1 MVTHQEALLW
11 TDGRYFLQAEKQLD
25 SNWQL
30 MKDGQPDTLSIGDWL
45 ARNVP
50 KSSYVGID
58 ATLYEED
65 LFQTIENK
73 LKANHSVLYHTPT
86 NLIDLVWNE
95 YNKPTL
101 QFESLIKLDDA
112 NTGQSTRAKLEQ
124 IRQYMSGLNCDYLVV
139 TSLDEI
145 AWFLNMRGKDIPYG
159 AVFFTYCIIGTNSVK
174 LFTNLNRLNEK
185 FAENSSFKSYLLEQD
200 SNFEFYEYEEFFAS
214 FENLIKS
221 EFIEKYYQVN

>member
-112 NTGQSTRAKLEQ
+112 ISTAEQAITFFPNTSDLYETLADAYKQKNDLIKALDAIQLAERYSF
-124 IRQYMSGLNCDYLVV
+124 DDV
-139 TSLDEI
+139 TSY
-145 AWFLNMRGKDIPYG
+145 MR
-159 AVFFTYCIIGTNSVK
+159 
-174 LFTNLNRLNEK
+174 
-185 FAENSSFKSYLLEQD
+185 
-200 SNFEFYEYEEFFAS
+200 
-214 FENLIKS
+214 
-221 EFIEKYYQVN
+221 